1 MKSARSAVPLVAVA
15 LVVHIACG
23 AATTPNEP
31 TPAATSNAGSAP
43 APDGFKQI
51 GYLPSWAGS
60 VGSVQYPYLTH
71 INYAFALPSPGG
83 TLLPIENASKL
94 ASLAATAHANGVRV
108 LLSIGGW
115 NDGNDSAFEA
125 LAASAGSRSVFVQDC
140 VAVVDRYA
148 LDGIDIDWEYPDPGP
163 SGVRYQ
169 ELMSELCSA
178 LHARGKLCTAAV
190 VAQGTTGGGVPPAV
204 FGDVDYLQ
212 IMAYDANNADHSS
225 YAYAES
231 SLRYWRDRGLP
242 AAKAVLGVPFYA
254 RPSWAAYSTLLAA
267 GCAET
272 ANSCSYQGATNW
284 YNGTTLIAQ
293 KRQLALANGGGL
305 MNWELSQDVSDARS
319 LLRAMSGGAALR

>member
-1 MKSARSAVPLVAVA
+1 MKRARFAISLAVA
-15 LVVHIACG
+15 TLVTAVSCAP
-23 AATTPNEP
+23 ATAPNE
-31 TPAATSNAGSAP
+31 TADTTSGSAP
-43 APDGFKQI
+43 AADGFKQI

-60 VGSVQYPYLTH
+60 VSSVQYQYLTH
-71 INYAFALPSPGG
+71 INYAFALPNPGG
-83 TLLPIENASKL
+83 TLQPIENASKL
-94 ASLAATAHANGVRV
+94 ASLVPTAHANGVRV

-125 LAASAGSRSVFVQDC
+125 LAASSGSRSVFVQDC
-140 VAVVDRYA
+140 LAVADRYG
-148 LDGIDIDWEYPDPGP
+148 LDGIDIDWEYPDPGA
-163 SGVRYQ
+163 SGARYQ

-190 VAQGTTGGGVPPAV
+190 VAQGTTAGGVPSAV

-231 SLRYWRDRGLP
+231 SLKYWRDRGLP

-267 GCAET
+267 GCVET
-272 ANSCSYQGATNW
+272 ANSCHYQGAINW
-284 YNGTTLIAQ
+284 YNGTTLIGQ

-319 LLRAMSGGAALR
+319 LLRVMSGGVALR